1 MLNDYDSLSDTNP
14 FWFISSELLTAV
26 YRAEIKAIAQLLS
39 RYPDLPKGLDA
50 PNPPIRQRAICF
62 ELLAHRSIIE
72 VIDETIVERYEKP
85 LTFNAEESRA
95 VSMSANLVTSDAP
108 AWVLEMN
115 EVAGRLPTRIYAA
128 LPEMLQNHVLYVID
142 PEKREAV
149 FRLAAET
156 FGTLAQ
162 VQSLIARVLD
172 EQLQRLRE
180 RWPVTTLQA
189 DSESALDQSK
199 GLSAEQRIVRRKPT
213 RTRDRQRVARDQ
225 VICEIDDAS
234 QTMTEFLK
242 SMDERKVRPQ
252 PTWPWP
258 GSWARAYQDPRL
270 RKLIHQDKSRAI
282 QRTQRKK

>member
-1 MLNDYDSLSDTNP
+1 MLNDYDNLSDTNP

-26 YRAEIKAIAQLLS
+26 YRAEIKAMAQLLS

-62 ELLAHRSIIE
+62 ELPAHRSIIE
-72 VIDETIVERYEKP
+72 VIDETIAECYEKP

-142 PEKREAV
+142 PEKKEAV

-162 VQSLIARVLD
+162 VQSLIARV
-172 EQLQRLRE
+172 
-180 RWPVTTLQA
+180 
-189 DSESALDQSK
+189 
-199 GLSAEQRIVRRKPT
+199 
-213 RTRDRQRVARDQ
+213 
-225 VICEIDDAS
+225 
-234 QTMTEFLK
+234 F
-242 SMDERKVRPQ
+242 
-252 PTWPWP
+252 
-258 GSWARAYQDPRL
+258 
-270 RKLIHQDKSRAI
+270 
-282 QRTQRKK
+282 